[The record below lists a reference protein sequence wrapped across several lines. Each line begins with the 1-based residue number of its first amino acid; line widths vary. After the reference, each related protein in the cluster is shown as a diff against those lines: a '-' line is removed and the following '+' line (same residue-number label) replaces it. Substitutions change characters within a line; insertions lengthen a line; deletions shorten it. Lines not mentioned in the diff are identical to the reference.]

1 MSTIARGKRSEMSRF
16 GGKESVRISVIVG
29 VCFSHFFMRFAG
41 GLALVRVSGVSV
53 IARCPQSESRLYY
66 ASVNS
71 SCTQPP
77 PPDYCGAFARLV
89 SPWGGAFAN
98 FVLPGGRAFANPGS
112 ISELLTRTQFP
123 IRIYLHRRFYWKKCR
138 LAHLSRTGINI
149 EEGCKGMLSI
159 LCIHFFIAYQAR
171 ITYRKP
177 ELSM

>member
-1 MSTIARGKRSEMSRF
+1 MSRF
-16 GGKESVRISVIVG
+16 WGKESVRISVIVG

-41 GLALVRVSGVSV
+41 GAGSCPRQRGVRNSEVS
-53 IARCPQSESRLYY
+53 AKRESTVLCISQFQLRP
-66 ASVNS
+66 AP
-71 SCTQPP
+71 PP

-138 LAHLSRTGINI
+138 LAHLSRTGKNI